1 MAKQLM
7 FYDQVVPV
15 SPQRHGK
22 WCVEPSTDHF
32 GFARLANSVPLAAV
46 EIPHAA
52 REYTVVFAAGGE
64 SVIPV
69 VILSINAD
77 ENLYL
82 TEEGGWAAKYI
93 PAFVRRY
100 PFAFSQNEDHTQFTL
115 CLDEDWDG
123 FNQEGRGER
132 LFDDKDEHTP
142 YLDRLLDFLKDFQ
155 RDMERTKG
163 FCQKLKELDLLEDKQ
178 ANFTLADGEKR
189 SLRGFMTVNR
199 EKLSALSGEKLEEL
213 AKTGEL
219 ELIYAHLLSMKNMSL
234 MAERAK
240 EAAPAETS
248 EQ

>member
-22 WCVEPSTDHF
+22 WCVETGTEHF
-32 GFARLANSVPLAAV
+32 GFARNANSVPLAAV

-52 REYTVVFAAGGE
+52 REYTVVFAAAGE

-69 VILSINAD
+69 VILSIKEN

-82 TEEGGWAAKYI
+82 TDEGGWAAKYI

-100 PFAFSQNEDHTQFTL
+100 PFVFSENEDHTKFTL

-132 LFDDKDEHTP
+132 LFDEKDERTP
-142 YLDRLLDFLKDFQ
+142 FLERLLDFLKDFQ
-155 RDMERTKG
+155 RDMERTKR
-163 FCQKLKELDLLEDKQ
+163 FCQKLKDLELLEDKQ
-178 ANFTLADGEKR
+178 ANFTLEDGEKR
-189 SLRGFMTVNR
+189 SLRGFMTINR
-199 EKLSALSGEKLEEL
+199 EKLSALPGETLQEL

-219 ELIYAHLLSMKNMSL
+219 ELIYAHLLSMRNLSL
-234 MAERAK
+234 MLERAK
-240 EAAPAETS
+240 EAAA
-248 EQ
+248 